1 MQIIESIIDVDEFSE
16 IKKELVKDR
25 KECELKVQ
33 NLEIILTKSKNIL
46 TDEKMKLDYIDEFL
60 ESKTLSKEIIKIF
73 INKIEI
79 YENKKIKIYFNFD
92 LDGGTS
98 E

>member
-1 MQIIESIIDVDEFSE
+1 MKDSNL
-16 IKKELVKDR
+16 KLGHLV
-25 KECELKVQ
+25 
-33 NLEIILTKSKNIL
+33 

-79 YENKKIKIYFNFD
+79 YENKKIKIHFNFD
-92 LDGGTS
+92 LDGETS